1 MAYCPMRAKA
11 KSSLR
16 IFSSRARRSSAIRAR
31 RCQSSGVGGTGD
43 VSPGV
48 RLGVAVGG
56 TCAPPFSSQFT
67 DTFRMRDMAAM
78 TSMGGF
84 CTPEQ

>member
-1 MAYCPMRAKA
+1 MVSR
-11 KSSLR
+11 
-16 IFSSRARRSSAIRAR
+16 RARRSSAIRAR
-31 RCQSSGVGGTGD
+31 RCQSSGVGGTGA
-43 VSPGV
+43 VSLVARPGV
-48 RLGVAVGG
+48 AGGG
-56 TCAPPFSSQFT
+56 TCAPPFRSQFT